1 MANYSNMKYND
12 ENDHSGR
19 LQYDKK
25 AMKFNM
31 LDVLSLQESY
41 SLSVLIYSCYVE
53 TDQWIGHLLM
63 FCMDWVGRLYVTHL
77 ITVRKVNF
85 YNHWFVPADSVLNNV
100 FNFVMVHNYSGDDM

>member
-41 SLSVLIYSCYVE
+41 SLSVLMYSCYVE
-53 TDQWIGHLLM
+53 TD
-63 FCMDWVGRLYVTHL
+63 
-77 ITVRKVNF
+77 
-85 YNHWFVPADSVLNNV
+85 
-100 FNFVMVHNYSGDDM
+100 